1 MTKKEKQEIERII
14 QILEGKPYIAYTLYG
29 DILHESDEIAQMLKE
44 VLEKENN
51 NG

>member
-14 QILEGKPYIAYTLYG
+14 DRLEAKPYTAYTLYG

-44 VLEKENN
+44 IIEED
-51 NG
+51 